1 MKISDCCA
9 APVRVGGEGLTHWY
23 VCTKCSKPCEGE
35 DLDNAITAA
44 VYDWINDYV
53 SIELTYLKYDAPEEI
68 NGT

>member
-1 MKISDCCA
+1 MSQTINVCFKAHLDTCEDCINVTV
-9 APVRVGGEGLTHWY
+9 PDGL
-23 VCTKCSKPCEGE
+23 EGE